1 MVIASRNEYERTPG
15 NVVSLHRENRD
26 GRCRC
31 NWVKDDTRHGDH
43 VIEQLESAGFEVVDV
58 RAIEAETSGFYDR
71 LAGVMNECYVSGG
84 SMIADVLSS
93 SPGLEERLRAVVERV
108 IP

>member
-1 MVIASRNEYERTPG
+1 MVVASRNEYQRTPG
-15 NVVSLHRENRD
+15 NVVSNHRQSRD
-26 GRCRC
+26 GGCGC
-31 NWVKDDTRHGDH
+31 NWVKGNTRHGDH
-43 VIEQLESAGFEVVDV
+43 VIEQLEAAGFEVVDV

-71 LAGVMNECYVSGG
+71 LACVMEERYASGD

-93 SPGLEERLRAVVERV
+93 SPGLEAQLRAVVERS